1 MYKLNTLTMTKQTL
15 FNVTNPDKK
24 VYPLWAID
32 SNAAKQRAVVLDG
45 YKWSNIDYKAVKSK

>member
-1 MYKLNTLTMTKQTL
+1 MTKQTL